1 MNKFLALLIAR
12 NKEFYRDRGSLSWA
26 LIFPVLIIIGC
37 AVAFSNEQKELFTIG
52 IIANTATD
60 IESLGEQAA
69 WLDTGYNKIIF
80 YQDQEKALERL
91 RHHQLGMVVRFEP
104 QPGYWVNPSSSE
116 GQVLEK
122 LLLGSVESTAFSKNT
137 VSGRQI
143 RYVDWVIPGVLGMN
157 MMFGA
162 LFGVGYV
169 IVRYRKNGVLKRI
182 QATPVRAYEFLTA
195 QVASRLFIIVAANMI
210 IFAGT
215 NYFLD
220 LTMLGSYFNLFV
232 VCVLGGLSLISL
244 GLLMSART
252 ESEELAGGMLNMTT
266 WPMMFMSGVW
276 FSLDDTP
283 TYMQNLAQCLPL
295 THLVHAAR
303 EIMLSGA
310 SLMDVKINLI
320 VMFIMTLV
328 FLSAAAALFRW
339 HRAS

>member
-1 MNKFLALLIAR
+1 MKKFLALFLAR
-12 NKEFYRDRGSLSWA
+12 NKEFYRDKGSLSWA

-37 AVAFSNEQKELFTIG
+37 AVAFSKEQKELFTIG
-52 IIANTATD
+52 ILTDKTASEA
-60 IESLGEQAA
+60 IGEQPV
-69 WLDTGYNKIIF
+69 WLNSGYNKIIL
-80 YQDQEKALERL
+80 YQDEHKALERL
-91 RHHQLGMVVRFEP
+91 QHHQLSMVLRFEP
-104 QPGYWVNPSSSE
+104 VPGYWINPSSSE

-122 LLLGSVESTAFSKNT
+122 LLLAGNGTTTFEKNT

-182 QATPVRAYEFLTA
+182 QATPVRAYEFLAA
-195 QVASRLFIIVAANMI
+195 QVTSRLMIIVSANMI

-220 LTMLGSYFNLFV
+220 LTMLGSYFNLLV
-232 VCVLGGLSLISL
+232 VCILGGLSLISL
-244 GLLMSART
+244 GLLMAART
-252 ESEELAGGMLNMTT
+252 ESEELAGGLLNMTT

-283 TYMQNLAQCLPL
+283 IYMQKLAQCLPL
-295 THLVHAAR
+295 THLVNAAR
-303 EIMLSGA
+303 EIMLNGA
-310 SLMDVKINLI
+310 SLLDVKFNLL
-320 VMFIMTLV
+320 VMLVMTLV
-328 FLSAAAALFRW
+328 FLGSAALLFRW